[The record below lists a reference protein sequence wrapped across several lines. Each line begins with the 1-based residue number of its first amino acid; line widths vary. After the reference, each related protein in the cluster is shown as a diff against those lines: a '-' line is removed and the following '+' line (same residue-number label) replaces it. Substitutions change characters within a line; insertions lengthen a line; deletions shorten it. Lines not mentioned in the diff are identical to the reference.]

1 MLRREMR
8 HRLFS
13 RVAILQWIRG
23 KDTPQMADKKLKN
36 LDDLFVDTLKD
47 LYDAENQIVKALPK
61 MIEQAKSNE
70 LKQGFKDHLE
80 VTKHQI
86 ERIDQIFK
94 QMGMPVKGKHCAG
107 MDGLIKEGEEVLKE
121 EMDPQ
126 VKDAALIAAAQ
137 KIEHYEISGYGT
149 ARTYAQALG
158 HQEFARML
166 DTTANEEGQTDK
178 KLTMLAETQINA
190 RAKK

>member
-1 MLRREMR
+1 
-8 HRLFS
+8 
-13 RVAILQWIRG
+13 
-23 KDTPQMADKKLKN
+23 MADKKLKN

-47 LYDAENQIVKALPK
+47 LYDAEHQIVKALPK

-70 LKQGFKDHLE
+70 LKQGFKDHLD
-80 VTKHQI
+80 VTKRQI
-86 ERIDQIFK
+86 ERIDQIFT
-94 QMGMPVKGKHCAG
+94 QLGMPAKGKHCAG
-107 MDGLIKEGEEVLKE
+107 MDGLIKEGDEVMKE

-149 ARTYAQALG
+149 ARTFAQALG

-166 DTTANEEGQTDK
+166 DMTANEEGQTDK

-190 RAKK
+190 RAMK

>member
-1 MLRREMR
+1 
-8 HRLFS
+8 
-13 RVAILQWIRG
+13 
-23 KDTPQMADKKLKN
+23 MADKKLKN
-36 LDDLFVDTLKD
+36 LDDLFVDTLQD

-61 MIEQAKSNE
+61 MIDQAKSND

-86 ERIDQIFK
+86 ERIDKIFK
-94 QMGMPVKGKHCAG
+94 ELGMPAKGKHCAG
-107 MDGLIKEGEEVLKE
+107 MEGLIKEGDEVLKE
-121 EMDPQ
+121 QIDPE

-149 ARTYAQALG
+149 ARTFAQALG

-178 KLTMLAETQINA
+178 KLTMLAESQINA
-190 RAKK
+190 RARK